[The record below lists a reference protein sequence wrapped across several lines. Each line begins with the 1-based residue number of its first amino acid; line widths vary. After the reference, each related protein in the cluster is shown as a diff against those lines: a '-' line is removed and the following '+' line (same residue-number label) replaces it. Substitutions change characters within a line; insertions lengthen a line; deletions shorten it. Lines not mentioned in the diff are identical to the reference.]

1 MGQHAAAK
9 LSLCYNNIIS
19 RSRSHQAVF
28 AGLLFFLAVHCLDH
42 HLSLVPVSLAFT
54 TTDTGIFSNSRIH
67 PSTFVADNNRVGGWH
82 TTISTTTRV
91 KKEKVK
97 TETKLSGSQGL
108 ETIMPLLLPETASSA
123 LAQST
128 FQDKSILI
136 TGASGGLGRALA
148 LQFSTC
154 HPKTLV
160 LSARN
165 EATLTEVAQ
174 QCQVICPTTKI
185 HTLVCDLSKL
195 EEVKQ
200 LGEQACQLVGQDG
213 APPVIEVLVNN
224 GGLSSRSKFLDTTI
238 EIDELLMRVNYLA
251 GACLAKQCVPGM
263 VQQQQEQEDQQS
275 SSIVGGGKIIWISSV
290 QGLGKLLAKAK

>member
-1 MGQHAAAK
+1 M
-9 LSLCYNNIIS
+9 S
-19 RSRSHQAVF
+19 
-28 AGLLFFLAVHCLDH
+28 
-42 HLSLVPVSLAFT
+42 
-54 TTDTGIFSNSRIH
+54 
-67 PSTFVADNNRVGGWH
+67 
-82 TTISTTTRV
+82 
-91 KKEKVK
+91 
-97 TETKLSGSQGL
+97 
-108 ETIMPLLLPETASSA
+108 LLLPETASSA
-123 LAQST
+123 MARST

-160 LSARN
+160 LSARD

-174 QCQVICPTTKI
+174 QCQVISPTTKI
-185 HTLVCDLSKL
+185 HTLVCDLSNL

-213 APPVIEVLVNN
+213 ALPVIDVLVNN

-251 GACLAKQCVPGM
+251 GASLAKQCVPGM
-263 VQQQQEQEDQQS
+263 VQQQQQQQQQQQHQQQEEQQS
-275 SSIVGGGKIIWISSV
+275 SSTIGGGKLIWISSV
-290 QGLGKLLAKAK
+290 QGLGKLAKAKFLLLLFDRQLLLRSVYLCS